1 MKIQTRVT
9 GPVRLTSCS
18 AAHRATGQNTYRQLS
33 RMELVMGF
41 ITSSSVLIPVNV
53 GGRKLFVCSTEV
65 KFIAVLSEN
74 LNESAKFIKFLKK
87 KIELKTSS
95 RQLKL
100 DFCQTNQHIKDRL
113 TP

>member
-1 MKIQTRVT
+1 
-9 GPVRLTSCS
+9 
-18 AAHRATGQNTYRQLS
+18 
-33 RMELVMGF
+33 
-41 ITSSSVLIPVNV
+41 
-53 GGRKLFVCSTEV
+53 VCSTEV
-65 KFIAVLSEN
+65 TFIAVLSEN

-100 DFCQTNQHIKDRL
+100 DFCQTNQHIKDGL